1 LGTREK
7 IVEAAERVMR
17 ERGLARTTTKEIA
30 RAAGYSEGTLY
41 KHFENKE
48 DLFLAVLAERL
59 PSFVVLVE
67 ELPARVGRGTV
78 RETLEEVARNAL
90 AYYGEI
96 VPMAASIFSEPGL
109 LARHREALRK
119 RGAGPRMVNE
129 ALAAYLDAEQRLGR
143 VREDADPEAA
153 AAMLLGACYQRAFFR
168 SYLGE
173 DAPAEGEEGFVEG
186 IVQTLLRSLPPTE
199 K

>member
-1 LGTREK
+1 MGTREK

-41 KHFENKE
+41 KHFESKE
-48 DLFLAVLAERL
+48 DLFLAVLAERF
-59 PSFVVLVE
+59 PAFVVLVE
-67 ELPARVGRGTV
+67 ELPARVGLGTV
-78 RETLEEVARNAL
+78 RETLEQVANNAL
-90 AYYGEI
+90 TYYGEI

-109 LARHREALRK
+109 LARHREELRK
-119 RGAGPRMVNE
+119 RGAGPWMINE
-129 ALAAYLDAEQRLGR
+129 TLAAYLEAEERLGR

-153 AAMLLGACYQRAFFR
+153 AALVLGSCYQRAFFR

-173 DAPAEGEEGFVEG
+173 EEPAEGEEGFIEG
-186 IVQTLLRSLPPTE
+186 IVQTLMPSLSPTE
-199 K
+199 E

>member
-109 LARHREALRK
+109 LARHRE
-119 RGAGPRMVNE
+119 GPRMVNE

-186 IVQTLLRSLPPTE
+186 IVQTLLRSLSPSGE
-199 K
+199 

>member
-17 ERGLARTTTKEIA
+17 ERGLARSTTKEIA

-41 KHFENKE
+41 KHFESKE

-59 PSFVVLVE
+59 PSFLALVE
-67 ELPARVGRGTV
+67 ELPALVGRGTV

-90 AYYGEI
+90 TYYGEI
-96 VPMAASIFSEPGL
+96 IPMAASIFSEPRL
-109 LARHREALRK
+109 LARHREGLRK

-129 ALAAYLDAEQRLGR
+129 ALTAYLDAEERLGR
-143 VREDADPEAA
+143 VRQDADPEAA
-153 AAMLLGACYQRAFFR
+153 AAMVLGACYQRAFFR

-173 DAPAEGEEGFVEG
+173 AVPAEGEEGFVEG
-186 IVQTLLRSLPPTE
+186 IVQTLLRSLSPSGE
-199 K
+199 

>member
-1 LGTREK
+1 METRER

-41 KHFENKE
+41 KHFESKE

-59 PSFVVLVE
+59 PSFVALVE

-78 RETLEEVARNAL
+78 RETLEGVATNAL

-96 VPMAASIFSEPGL
+96 VPMAASIFSEPAL
-109 LARHREALRK
+109 LARHREGLRK
-119 RGAGPRMVNE
+119 RGAGPQMINE
-129 ALAAYLDAEQRLGR
+129 TLTSYLEAEKRIGR

-153 AAMLLGACYQRAFFR
+153 AAMILGACYQRAFFR

-173 DAPAEGEEGFVEG
+173 DVPAEGEVDFVEG
-186 IVQTLLRSLPPTE
+186 IVQTLMPSLSPTE

>member
-17 ERGLARTTTKEIA
+17 ERGLARSTTKEIA

-41 KHFENKE
+41 KHFESKE

-67 ELPARVGRGTV
+67 QLPARVGQGTV
-78 RETLEEVARNAL
+78 RETLKEVANNAL

-96 VPMAASIFSEPGL
+96 VPMAASIFSEPRL
-109 LARHREALRK
+109 LARHREGLRK

-129 ALAAYLDAEQRLGR
+129 ALTAYLDAEERLGR

-153 AAMLLGACYQRAFFR
+153 AAMILGACYQRAFFR
-168 SYLGE
+168 SFLGE
-173 DAPAEGEEGFVEG
+173 DMLAEGEEGFVEG
-186 IVQTLLRSLPPTE
+186 IVQTLMQSLSPSGE
-199 K
+199 

>member
-1 LGTREK
+1 MGTRER
-7 IVEAAERVMR
+7 IVDAAERVVR

-30 RAAGYSEGTLY
+30 RAADYSEGTLY
-41 KHFENKE
+41 KHFESKE

-78 RETLEEVARNAL
+78 RETLEEVATNAL
-90 AYYGEI
+90 TYYAEI

-109 LARHREALRK
+109 LARHREGLRK
-119 RGAGPRMVNE
+119 RGAGPQMINE
-129 ALAAYLDAEQRLGR
+129 TLASYLEAEERLGR
-143 VREDADPEAA
+143 VRENADPEAA
-153 AAMLLGACYQRAFFR
+153 AAMILGACYQRAFFR

-173 DAPAEGEEGFVEG
+173 DVPAEGEVDFVEG
-186 IVQTLLRSLPPTE
+186 IVQTLMPSLSPTE
-199 K
+199 E

>member
-17 ERGLARTTTKEIA
+17 ERGLAKTTTKEIA
-30 RAAGYSEGTLY
+30 RAAGYSEGTIY
-41 KHFENKE
+41 KHFESKE
-48 DLFLAVLAERL
+48 DLFLAVLTERL
-59 PSFVVLVE
+59 PSFVALVE
-67 ELPARVGRGTV
+67 ELPARVGRGKV

-90 AYYGEI
+90 AYYGQI
-96 VPMAASIFSEPGL
+96 VPMAASIFSEPRL
-109 LARHREALRK
+109 LARHREGLRK

-153 AAMLLGACYQRAFFR
+153 AAMLLGACYQQAFFR

-173 DAPAEGEEGFVEG
+173 DAPTEGEEGFVEG
-186 IVQTLLRSLPPTE
+186 VVRTLMRSLSPSGE
-199 K
+199 